1 MFSKNLIVLL
11 ISQIFSFTAAP
22 ITVFLS
28 GIIGSGMIE
37 DKSLAT
43 LPPALMIIG
52 TAAGSIFASYI
63 MSIIGRKHGF
73 MLGTIIA
80 SSSALLASYAVFK
93 NIFIIYCLS
102 NFLIGIGHA
111 FVAQYRFAAAE
122 SVNKKNAPTA
132 ISYILLASM
141 IGALIGPNVAT
152 LSKGIVT
159 EVTYTG
165 SYIFLSILTIIPF
178 FLLFFY
184 SNEKNNYLTNKQIY
198 KGRTYIQLFLQPKFI
213 QAVVA
218 SGFAYCTMSFLMTA
232 TPISMHI
239 HNKISIGQTSI
250 VIMFH
255 ILAMFMPSLITGS
268 LIKKFGH
275 NNIMYSGIILLF
287 FSIFFNFINQGFYNY
302 FLGLIFLGL
311 GWNFLFISGTS
322 LLLDSYLPE
331 EKFRAQGMNDFV
343 VFGTQALGAISA
355 GFLLNILGW
364 KLINI
369 LCVPL
374 LLLIIIT
381 ILVASKKTLSST

>member
-132 ISYILLASM
+132 ISYILFASM

-159 EVTYTG
+159 DVTYTG

-178 FLLFFY
+178 FC
-184 SNEKNNYLTNKQIY
+184 S
-198 KGRTYIQLFLQPKFI
+198 
-213 QAVVA
+213 
-218 SGFAYCTMSFLMTA
+218 TMVF
-232 TPISMHI
+232 PIS
-239 HNKISIGQTSI
+239 
-250 VIMFH
+250 
-255 ILAMFMPSLITGS
+255 
-268 LIKKFGH
+268 
-275 NNIMYSGIILLF
+275 
-287 FSIFFNFINQGFYNY
+287 
-302 FLGLIFLGL
+302 
-311 GWNFLFISGTS
+311 
-322 LLLDSYLPE
+322 
-331 EKFRAQGMNDFV
+331 
-343 VFGTQALGAISA
+343 
-355 GFLLNILGW
+355 
-364 KLINI
+364 
-369 LCVPL
+369 
-374 LLLIIIT
+374 
-381 ILVASKKTLSST
+381 